1 MKKLKRSVLYHKLLR
16 LHFIVRKRKLLLFSA
31 TLIVFILLI
40 VCTSLFAFYGSTSEG
55 RVLGTRTF
63 RPYTRAKSTSI
74 VSPIAKALPTST
86 PSPTSTPTPSP
97 TTTPTPKPL
106 PTNTPTPTNT
116 PAGGTKNYSAEKISD
131 TTYKVHNVANDS
143 SMASPQDIFNALNSY
158 RASHGVGGLSWDA
171 KLADLASS
179 RANIFASRGSLDG
192 HAGFRDFMN
201 NGGFDKAGFNGLGE
215 NSAFLSGPMNG
226 ERIIKEIFGADGDHD
241 GNQLNGAWTHA
252 AVGVNGNAINV
263 NFGKNKQ

>member
-1 MKKLKRSVLYHKLLR
+1 MKKLKRSIIYHKLLR
-16 LHFIVRKRKLLLFSA
+16 LRFFAKKRKLFLFSS
-31 TLIVFILLI
+31 TLIVFVLLI
-40 VCTSLFAFYGSTSEG
+40 ASTSLFAFYGSTSEG

-63 RPYTRAKSTSI
+63 RPYTRTKSTSI
-74 VSPIAKALPTST
+74 VSPIAKSLP
-86 PSPTSTPTPSP
+86 TPTPNP
-97 TTTPTPKPL
+97 TDTPTPI
-106 PTNTPTPTNT
+106 PTNTPTPKPQPTATLTPTNT
-116 PAGGTKNYSAEKISD
+116 PKNYSAEKISD

-143 SMASPQDIFNALNSY
+143 SMASAQDIFNALNTY
-158 RASHGVGGLSWDA
+158 RAAHGVGGLSWDS

-179 RANIFASRGSLDG
+179 RANTFASRGSLDG

-226 ERIIKEIFGADGDHD
+226 DRIIREIFGADGDHD

>member
-1 MKKLKRSVLYHKLLR
+1 MYHKLLR
-16 LHFIVRKRKLLLFSA
+16 LRFFARKRKLLLFSS
-31 TLIVFILLI
+31 TLVVFVLLI
-40 VCTSLFAFYGSTSEG
+40 ASTSLFAFYGSTSEG

-74 VSPIAKALPTST
+74 VSPIAKVLPTAT

-97 TTTPTPKPL
+97 TPTPKPF

-116 PAGGTKNYSAEKISD
+116 PAGQSPQGGAKNYSAEKISD
-131 TTYKVHNVANDS
+131 TTYKVHNVTNDS
-143 SMASPQDIFNALNSY
+143 SMASAQDIFNALNSY
-158 RASHGVGGLSWDA
+158 RASHGVGSLSWDS

-179 RANIFASRGSLDG
+179 RANTFASRGSLDG

-226 ERIIKEIFGADGDHD
+226 DRIINEIFGADGDHD

-252 AVGVNGNAINV
+252 AIGVNGNAINV